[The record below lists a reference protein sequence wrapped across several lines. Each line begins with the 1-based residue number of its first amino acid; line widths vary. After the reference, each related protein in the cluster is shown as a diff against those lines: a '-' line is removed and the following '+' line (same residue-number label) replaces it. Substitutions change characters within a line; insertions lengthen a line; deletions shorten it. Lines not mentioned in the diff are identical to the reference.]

1 MSQRVV
7 MTAPLR
13 DLFKADEKRQPNLN
27 AKLAR
32 LCVLYED
39 LRVELHGI
47 VEPSIPALDV
57 LDDKYRRFYFVRRS
71 IGTIREFA
79 DALRLINDDPDFQV
93 NEMKEDKATWSSA
106 IAFFKENERLLGA
119 IRNDIGGHFGQQ
131 AALNA
136 LDRLPDVSCAIEL
149 VGELIDVRDQT
160 DLRLHF
166 VGEMVTSAL
175 RPHLQSDD
183 IDRKSTRLNSSHL

>member
-1 MSQRVV
+1 

-93 NEMKEDKATWSSA
+93 NEMKEDKATWGSA

-149 VGELIDVRDQT
+149 VGELIDGRDQT

-166 VGEMVTSAL
+166 VGEIVTSAL
-175 RPHLQSDD
+175 
-183 IDRKSTRLNSSHL
+183 

>member
-13 DLFKADEKRQPNLN
+13 DVFKADEKRQPNLN

-71 IGTIREFA
+71 IGTIREFS
-79 DALRLINDDPDFQV
+79 DALRLINADPHFPV
-93 NEMKEDKATWSSA
+93 NAMPED
-106 IAFFKENERLLGA
+106 
-119 IRNDIGGHFGQQ
+119 
-131 AALNA
+131 
-136 LDRLPDVSCAIEL
+136 
-149 VGELIDVRDQT
+149 
-160 DLRLHF
+160 
-166 VGEMVTSAL
+166 
-175 RPHLQSDD
+175 
-183 IDRKSTRLNSSHL
+183 NSQRGSPV